1 MKKGLLTL
9 FAFLAAGLMAFAQTA
24 GEKESFETMKN
35 AANLYLLNGDFA
47 AAKAQYDGIFKLFR
61 QYEDFTKEIRPDYE
75 KCLREL
81 DKIAAA
87 KKESER
93 LVFSQPF
100 VNFSY
105 SSEAHNVTVLAG
117 KGGTGKWEVESCP
130 EWCKLTKADNNLSI
144 VAEANPDPSFR
155 NGEILIKMVVSGK
168 TVTRGLPV
176 LQIARPLQERS
187 VRIITNPEGSQVTIG
202 SDPTPRITPVTLAL
216 AEGEIPIH
224 ILRNDYFALDTY
236 ITVSADDDP
245 KVTKEY
251 RFDLTPRFALA
262 KLTIN
267 AATGNLDN
275 KNPKL
280 FIGGKQINLDGYYG
294 RGGVRTFNTA
304 GSFITHLELYQDNER
319 NFVIPLEPATY
330 MVTATADD
338 FEDYSYSFTVR
349 EGETVPLDVIMTPKR
364 GTVRFFNGR
373 NADGAVIKDGSTPI
387 GTLADHLEVQMTADD
402 HKISFEKKDFMSD
415 VPTYSI
421 HVEPGKT
428 LDFEVNMNPLSYLT
442 INSVPAG
449 VEVIINGVA
458 EGIRTPVYNKAIPLG
473 ENTIT
478 LSQKSYYPVTF
489 VRQSGVIGAVDTLN
503 VTMKP
508 SFPLHIL
515 SDAFRSTTNAVTGFN
530 VYLTSLDG
538 GEPRVKEYD
547 HYTDAIVDLPYGKY
561 KYEFRRFSTGPEPG
575 FSGGVRLRGQRR
587 HKDLAYK
594 GIFTF
599 NEKHNTLHR
608 MSYSEG
614 GNLGVLTGEL
624 GLSDMFIN
632 AGEANSYKEM
642 GSVSFLKFPVLPGW
656 STSLARATA
665 FESTLQES
673 ALNGAP
679 RYLFSGS
686 FAFMNGEFR
695 VGGGIHQYLDVDIL
709 ASYAYTPQIHSLGWG
724 VLEGMNFSY
733 VDMTDIFFG
742 LEFHS
747 RLPVLNASFKVGYRM
762 MKGNAN
768 IFGTENKK
776 NVFTS
781 YPFDN
786 SGMMASIGLTLG
798 GKDSKGAN
806 ILRVFYQ

>member
-1 MKKGLLTL
+1 M
-9 FAFLAAGLMAFAQTA
+9 AQTA
-24 GEKESFETMKN
+24 GEKESFETMKK
-35 AANLYLLNGDFA
+35 AANLYLQNGDFT
-47 AAKAQYDGIFKLFR
+47 AAKAQYDGIFKLYR
-61 QYEDFTKEIRPDYE
+61 QYEEFTKEIRPDYE

-81 DKIAAA
+81 DKLAAA

-100 VNFSY
+100 VNFAY
-105 SSEAHNVTVLAG
+105 TSEAHNVTVLAG
-117 KGGTGKWEVESCP
+117 KGGTGKWEIESCP
-130 EWCKLTKADNNLSI
+130 DWCKLTRDDNNLSI
-144 VAEANPDPSFR
+144 VAESNPDPSFR
-155 NGEILIKMVVSGK
+155 NGEILIKMNVGGK
-168 TVTRGLPV
+168 TVSRGLPV

-187 VRIITNPEGSQVTIG
+187 IRIITNPEGSQITIG
-202 SDPTPRITPVTLAL
+202 SDPTPRIAPVTLTL
-216 AEGEIPIH
+216 SEGEIPIH
-224 ILRNDYFALDTY
+224 ILRNDYFAIDTY

-251 RFDLTPRFALA
+251 HFDLTPRFALA

-387 GTLADHLEVQMTADD
+387 GTLTDQLEVQMTADD
-402 HKISFEKKDFMSD
+402 HKISFEKKDFMSE

-421 HVEPGKT
+421 HVRPGET
-428 LDFEVNMNPLSYLT
+428 QDFEVNMNPLSYLT

-449 VEVIINGVA
+449 VEVVINGVA

-478 LSQKSYYPVTF
+478 LRQKSYYPVTF
-489 VRQSGVIGAVDTLN
+489 IRQSGVIGGIDTLN
-503 VTMKP
+503 VTLKP
-508 SFPLHIL
+508 SYPLRIS
-515 SDAFRSTTNAVTGFN
+515 SDAFRSTANALTGFN
-530 VYLTSLDG
+530 VYITSLDG
-538 GEPRVKEYD
+538 GEPRVKEYNNF
-547 HYTDAIVDLPYGKY
+547 TDAVVDLPYGRY
-561 KYEFRRFSTGPEPG
+561 RYEFRRFSSGPEPG
-575 FSGGVRLRGQRR
+575 FNDGVRLRGERR
-587 HKDLAYK
+587 RKDLAYR

-599 NEKHNTLHR
+599 NEKHTSLHR
-608 MSYSEG
+608 MSYSENG
-614 GNLGVLTGEL
+614 SLGTFTGDLYLADYFINVGENNQYKEL
-624 GLSDMFIN
+624 GSL
-632 AGEANSYKEM
+632 
-642 GSVSFLKFPVLPGW
+642 SFLKFPVFPGF
-656 STSLARATA
+656 STSLVRATA
-665 FESTLQES
+665 FKSSLPET

-679 RYLFSGS
+679 KYLFSGS
-686 FAFMNGEFR
+686 VALLNGEMR
-695 VGGGIHQYLDVDIL
+695 IGGGIHQYLDVNLL
-709 ASYAYTPQIHSLGWG
+709 ASYACLPQIHSLGWS
-724 VLEGMNFSY
+724 VLDSMSLTY
-733 VDMTDIFFG
+733 VDMTDIFLG

-747 RLPVLNASFKVGYRM
+747 RLPVLNANFRVGYRI

-768 IFGTENKK
+768 FYDNKK
-776 NVFTS
+776 YTS

-786 SGMMASIGLTLG
+786 SGMAASIGFMLG

>member
-9 FAFLAAGLMAFAQTA
+9 LVLLVAGVTGMAQTA

-47 AAKAQYDGIFKLFR
+47 AAKAQYDGIFKLYR

-81 DKIAAA
+81 DKLAAA

-93 LVFSQPF
+93 LVFSEPF
-100 VNFSY
+100 VNFAY
-105 SSEAHNVTVLAG
+105 TSEAHSVTVLAG
-117 KGGTGKWEVESCP
+117 KGGTGKWEIESSP
-130 EWCKLTKADNNLSI
+130 DWCKLTRADNNLAI

-155 NGEILIKMVVSGK
+155 NGEILIKMNVGGK

-187 VRIITNPEGSQVTIG
+187 IRIITNPEGSQVTIG
-202 SDPTPRITPVTLAL
+202 SDPTPRITPVTITLK
-216 AEGEIPIH
+216 EGEIPIH
-224 ILRNDYFALDTY
+224 ILRNDYFAIDTF
-236 ITVSADDDP
+236 ISVSADDDP

-251 RFDLTPRFALA
+251 HFDLTPRFALA

-330 MVTATADD
+330 MVTATAED

-373 NADGAVIKDGSTPI
+373 NADGAVIKDGMTPI
-387 GTLADHLEVQMTADD
+387 GTLTDQIEIQMTADD
-402 HKISFEKKDFMSD
+402 HKISFEKKDFMSE
-415 VPTYSI
+415 VPTYTI
-421 HVEPGKT
+421 HVKPGET
-428 LDFEVNMNPLSYLT
+428 LDFEVNMNPLSYLN
-442 INSVPAG
+442 INSMPAG
-449 VEVIINGVA
+449 VEVVINGVA
-458 EGIRTPVYNKAIPLG
+458 DGIRTPVYNKAIPLG

-478 LSQKSYYPVTF
+478 LKQKGYYPVTF
-489 VRQSGVIGAVDTLN
+489 VRQSGVIGGIDTLN
-503 VTMKP
+503 VSLKP
-508 SFPLHIL
+508 SHPLRIS
-515 SDAFRSTTNAVTGFN
+515 SDAFRSTTNAVSGFN

-538 GEPRVKEYD
+538 EPRVHEYD
-547 HYTDAIVDLPYGKY
+547 HFTDAVVELPYGRY
-561 KYEFRRFSTGPEPG
+561 KYEFRRFSNGPEPG
-575 FSGGVRLRGQRR
+575 FSGGVRLRGERKS
-587 HKDLAYK
+587 KDLAYK
-594 GIFTF
+594 GVFNF
-599 NEKHNTLHR
+599 NERHTTLNR

-614 GNLGVLTGEL
+614 GCFAAISGEL
-624 GLSDMFIN
+624 GLSDNFIN
-632 AGEANSYKEM
+632 VGENPYKEM
-642 GSVSFLKFPVLPGW
+642 GTVSVFKFPVFPGY
-656 STSLARATA
+656 STSIARATA
-665 FESTLQES
+665 FKTDLPES

-679 RYLFSGS
+679 QYLFSGS
-686 FAFMNGEFR
+686 IFFLNGEFR
-695 VGGGIHQYLDVDIL
+695 MGGGVHQHLDVNLL
-709 ASYAYTPQIHSLGWG
+709 ASYAFLPQIHKLEWSM
-724 VLEGMNFSY
+724 LEGMKFPY
-733 VDMTDIFFG
+733 VNMTDIFLG
-742 LEFHS
+742 LEFNT
-747 RLPVLNASFKVGYRM
+747 RFPVLNASFRVGYRS

-768 IFGTENKK
+768 IFGTKQYD
-776 NVFTS
+776 S

-786 SGMMASIGLTLG
+786 SGIMASVAFSLG

-806 ILRVFYQ
+806 ILRVFYL